1 MFSRSSKLLKSPSI
15 TTKHSCVHPTTSVLD
30 YQISSFTTATKPVG
44 AAATENA
51 DLAEDIEY
59 TTETHDQRKHRILHS
74 RKTSKLANQFDIAAT
89 DREMAFQQHLVDHP
103 DA

>member
-44 AAATENA
+44 AATENA

-74 RKTSKLANQFDIAAT
+74 RKTSKLAN
-89 DREMAFQQHLVDHP
+89 
-103 DA
+103 